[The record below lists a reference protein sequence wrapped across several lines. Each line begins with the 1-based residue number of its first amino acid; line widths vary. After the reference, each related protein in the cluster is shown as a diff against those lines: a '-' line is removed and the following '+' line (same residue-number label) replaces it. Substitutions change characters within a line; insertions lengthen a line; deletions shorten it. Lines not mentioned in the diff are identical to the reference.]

1 MWFVGLAMAGTGSV
15 LGELA
20 ELRSLRLDTSAVT
33 PPRKVWELPYDRPV
47 AGIRRVDGVSA
58 AKAWGAIRVDAPIE
72 AVWLVLNDEARLVDD
87 LPISTSAV
95 LSGELHGERRVFEYL
110 PLPIVSDRW
119 WVVDIQHNAK
129 LYEASDQR
137 MWEMAWRNTDP
148 ETIERTHY
156 APIASNGIPAA
167 WTTGSWLL
175 IDLGEDG
182 TWLEYTTWSDPGGS
196 LPVGPATS
204 FASGAVKQTLE
215 AVAGLAEAAR
225 DESRAGYTRP
235 DGSPL

>member
-1 MWFVGLAMAGTGSV
+1 MWFMACASATTGAV
-15 LGELA
+15 LGDLA
-20 ELRSLRLDTSAVT
+20 DLRRLRLDDSAVT
-33 PPRKVWELPYDRPV
+33 PPKSVWELPYHEPA
-47 AGIRRVDGVSA
+47 AGIRRVDGVAA

-72 AVWLVLNDEARLVDD
+72 AVWQVLNDEERLVDD

-119 WVVDIQHNAK
+119 WVVDIEHNDR
-129 LYEASDQR
+129 LYTASDGQ

-148 ETIERTHY
+148 ALIERTHY
-156 APIASNGIPAA
+156 APIAAGGVPAA
-167 WTTGSWLL
+167 WTMGSWLA

-204 FASGAVKQTLE
+204 FASGAVKKTLL
-215 AVAGLAEAAR
+215 AVAHLAEAAR
-225 DESRAGYTRP
+225 DESRAGYVRP